1 MIYMGK
7 FTFCRSTTI
16 TTTLERAAQAADV
29 TVRTGVKVVGVQRF
43 AVNESHSIQLDQKR
57 FVVTYQTSRGT
68 DEDGGGAQAGL
79 KGRRS
84 SLYAGLGSE
93 DYQPSTSSG
102 TTTTTEEQQSG
113 AGGAAAGAHSG
124 NSRSGQKET
133 FTLPCDSII
142 MATGSSR

>member
-1 MIYMGK
+1 M
-7 FTFCRSTTI
+7 
-16 TTTLERAAQAADV
+16 
-29 TVRTGVKVVGVQRF
+29 RTGVKVVGVQRL

-68 DEDGGGAQAGL
+68 EEDGGGAQAGL

-102 TTTTTEEQQSG
+102 TTATEEQQSG

-124 NSRSGQKET
+124 NSRGSQKET
-133 FTLPCDSII
+133 FTLSCDSII